1 MPTNPMTEPSLPKH
15 YQGALDFTV
24 TERAADCV
32 RARMKVGPGILNP
45 FGTVHA
51 GALIWLADVA
61 ATTLAL
67 GDTRL
72 GPGGAGFPLAID
84 LHAVLLGN
92 LREGEVIA
100 EARFVRQGKRV
111 SVVRTR
117 VTSDDG
123 RLLLELTSSHIPST

>member
-1 MPTNPMTEPSLPKH
+1 
-15 YQGALDFTV
+15 
-24 TERAADCV
+24 
-32 RARMKVGPGILNP
+32 MKVGPGILNP